1 MLVYSSFES
10 RRRRADGGCAGV
22 AMPGRKRAYSPP
34 PDELARQA
42 APLGVDADSE
52 IVAREIDALHQ
63 GRWARLMKAYD
74 VLLETTK
81 TMPDSQRDLRFVEI
95 GSGHGMASARVRRM
109 GHPAHEFDR
118 ATRHPTE
125 DITLTAGFL
134 HAGYLVL
141 RLQRGGI
148 LQMAP
153 TCASW
158 IFMALRYTMRS
169 TSVVGDVRRADVEHA
184 NITAQC
190 MSMMQILAE
199 VRECY
204 SLIENPKGSWLFKY
218 PAVQWMSDALGMHR
232 VHTYGGAFGMDL
244 AKPFVF
250 LTTIPKSITEQ
261 PLRRQRPAKGHDD
274 RFWYYDEKGRLT
286 GGTDLTTT
294 SHYTP
299 QLGDA
304 FADIVRACTGYE
316 HQPRRRVWRELGP
329 REPAQVPV
337 FRGRSLAHLSGRA
350 PIDLE

>member
-74 VLLETTK
+74 VLLEATK
-81 TMPDSQRDLRFVEI
+81 VMPDSQRDLRFVEI

-125 DITLTAGFL
+125 DLSDKSIKQDIRNTNTHATALYSFWSRSKSQDITLTAGFL

-148 LQMAP
+148 LQMSP

-190 MSMMQILAE
+190 MS
-199 VRECY
+199 
-204 SLIENPKGSWLFKY
+204 P
-218 PAVQWMSDALGMHR
+218 
-232 VHTYGGAFGMDL
+232 
-244 AKPFVF
+244 
-250 LTTIPKSITEQ
+250 
-261 PLRRQRPAKGHDD
+261 
-274 RFWYYDEKGRLT
+274 
-286 GGTDLTTT
+286 
-294 SHYTP
+294 P
-299 QLGDA
+299 QLKCSNS
-304 FADIVRACTGYE
+304 FTNV
-316 HQPRRRVWRELGP
+316 
-329 REPAQVPV
+329 
-337 FRGRSLAHLSGRA
+337 
-350 PIDLE
+350 IDSISK